1 MKMVKVTKADRYS
14 HCSSCGK
21 ANEYYCINAYTPD
34 VAKIY
39 KVELSMNDSKIQSFG
54 LCKKC
59 LKKLRK
65 EMKRIIKIEE
75 AEDSANG

>member
-1 MKMVKVTKADRYS
+1 MKMIKIVKADKYS

-39 KVELSMNDSKIQSFG
+39 EVKLSINDSKKIQSFG
-54 LCKKC
+54 LCTEC

-65 EMKRIIKIEE
+65 KIKRIIKSEE
-75 AEDSANG
+75 VEE